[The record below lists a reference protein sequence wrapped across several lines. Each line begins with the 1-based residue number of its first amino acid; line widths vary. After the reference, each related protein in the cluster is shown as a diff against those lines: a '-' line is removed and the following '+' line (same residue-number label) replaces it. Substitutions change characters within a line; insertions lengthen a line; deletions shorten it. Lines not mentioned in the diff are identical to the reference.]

1 MRPHFKLNV
10 LEGDMVSF
18 TEAFLLLA
26 REGGG
31 KDFEHPV
38 QIAVINLQL
47 KNNNKTNKNIFWSCE
62 VTFWLN
68 HRHSNFVI
76 FLAYPPP
83 MRVTCFLHGP

>member
-38 QIAVINLQL
+38 FRPTGTDHKLLTL
-47 KNNNKTNKNIFWSCE
+47 KG
-62 VTFWLN
+62 
-68 HRHSNFVI
+68 RNF
-76 FLAYPPP
+76 F
-83 MRVTCFLHGP
+83 G